1 MVMAL
6 GRGLEGQPTD
16 GDHAPRIP
24 LHGNQVG
31 QGRKEFRI
39 KTGGEQSS
47 MAKSGRV
54 PKGQGQVPDAAQG
67 SAGRAPKK
75 APLEKSVV
83 TRILNWLRDQPEC
96 YAIKTQGTASQ
107 SGWPD
112 IIGSWQ
118 GRFFAFEVK
127 RPGNNRVTELQLAT
141 LNKWRSAGG
150 VVGVVHSLEEVREL
164 LKEA

>member
-1 MVMAL
+1 
-6 GRGLEGQPTD
+6 
-16 GDHAPRIP
+16 
-24 LHGNQVG
+24 
-31 QGRKEFRI
+31 
-39 KTGGEQSS
+39 

-54 PKGQGQVPDAAQG
+54 PKGQGQTSGAAKG
-67 SAGRAPKK
+67 AADKVAKK

-83 TRILNWLRDQPEC
+83 TKILNWLRDQPEC

-150 VVGVVHSLEEVREL
+150 IVGVVHSLEEVKEL
-164 LKEA
+164 LREELI